1 MSSLSTEK
9 AEVLLEAV
17 LLLLLSEFAIF
28 TELHGEVRVRLLQ
41 VSIATARVSI
51 TRVTRVALSARVV
64 FIFVSIGS
72 SVVICIALSLTIRA
86 VILVGSQ
93 ILSGNLRTVFPITE
107 VDRMGEGVEFGE
119 SIRFADVGDFVL
131 DSG

>member
-1 MSSLSTEK
+1 MTLRGRGSHLQTFFCDVSSLSTEK

-51 TRVTRVALSARVV
+51 TRVTRVALSVA
-64 FIFVSIGS
+64 
-72 SVVICIALSLTIRA
+72 T
-86 VILVGSQ
+86 VGSK
-93 ILSGNLRTVFPITE
+93 
-107 VDRMGEGVEFGE
+107 
-119 SIRFADVGDFVL
+119 
-131 DSG
+131 